1 MQEIGYYPRIK
12 SIYGDG
18 ILGEGRGQV
27 PCHGAAEAVKS
38 ERSSPQG
45 RLYRHASEAGIIACT
60 RPSHYW
66 KD

>member
-45 RLYRHASEAGIIACT
+45 RLYRFV
-60 RPSHYW
+60 RQPV
-66 KD
+66 